1 MVTIWPK
8 ARRCCLPT
16 LSICPQQG
24 ALAVVLIPTPPPSP
38 SGMRAIQV
46 CITALASVRCDS
58 CWSEGKSKSLCTG
71 QATKMGVWDKRD
83 LVLGREAQHCLSWP
97 PLPPAVLILIRVS
110 CKHHRGFLEVRR
122 QVQVPT
128 SLPLQETPKAED
140 TLIGYF
146 CGTHCPLLVEPNS
159 PSWEG
164 ESSWLD
170 MPSNITHLSQRS
182 QHGQG
187 NLAPHVLCRVP
198 GTEALDGS
206 IASIFELGGPP
217 GDPTVAPITSP
228 PGSVFQQERK
238 NSWVSWHWDLA
249 SAS

>member
-1 MVTIWPK
+1 
-8 ARRCCLPT
+8 
-16 LSICPQQG
+16 
-24 ALAVVLIPTPPPSP
+24 
-38 SGMRAIQV
+38 
-46 CITALASVRCDS
+46 
-58 CWSEGKSKSLCTG
+58 
-71 QATKMGVWDKRD
+71 
-83 LVLGREAQHCLSWP
+83 
-97 PLPPAVLILIRVS
+97 
-110 CKHHRGFLEVRR
+110 
-122 QVQVPT
+122 
-128 SLPLQETPKAED
+128 
-140 TLIGYF
+140 
-146 CGTHCPLLVEPNS
+146 
-159 PSWEG
+159 
-164 ESSWLD
+164 